1 MRVAETITLS
11 APERRKLE
19 KLVKSRSVS
28 PRLIERSQIVL
39 LAETGLTNIEIAE
52 RIGSNV
58 TKVGRWRQRFATWG
72 FPGIERDAYRPGRIP
87 ALASAVVE
95 RVVAM
100 TISEKPQG
108 ATHWSAARLA
118 KEVGIS
124 ESSVL
129 RIWRQHGLK
138 PHQVRTFKVSR
149 DQRFV
154 EKLEDIV
161 GLYLSPPEHALVL
174 SVDEKSQ
181 IQALDRTQPSLPLKR
196 GRAGTMTHDYKRNGT
211 TTLFA
216 ALSIADGQI
225 IGSCQQRHTHKEWL
239 AFLKLIDQQT
249 PPDRELHLIADNY
262 GTHKHPKVLRWL
274 KRHPRFHMHFT
285 PTSASWLNM
294 VERFFR
300 DLTTQ
305 SVRRGVFRSV
315 AELIAAIEEHIR
327 VHNANP
333 KPFIWTAKA
342 ADILEKVTR
351 ARMKLQTLQ
360 SA

>member
-1 MRVAETITLS
+1 MRIAEAIPL
-11 APERRKLE
+11 AVPERRKLE
-19 KLVKSRSVS
+19 KIVKSRSAS
-28 PRLIERSQIVL
+28 ARLIQRSRIAL
-39 LAETGLTNIEIAE
+39 LANEGLSNIAIAE

-58 TKVGRWRQRFATWG
+58 TKVGRWRRRFALWG
-72 FPGIERDAYRPGRIP
+72 LPGIQRDAYRPGRIP
-87 ALASAVVE
+87 ALDEKLVTGVVDKTTRE
-95 RVVAM
+95 
-100 TISEKPQG
+100 IPSG
-108 ATHWSAARLA
+108 ATHWSAARMA
-118 KEVGIS
+118 KEFGIS

-129 RIWRQHGLK
+129 RIWRRHGIK
-138 PHQVRTFKVSR
+138 PHQIRTFKVSN
-149 DQRFV
+149 DPNFV
-154 EKLEDIV
+154 EKLEDVV

-174 SVDEKSQ
+174 CVDEKSQ
-181 IQALDRTQPSLPLKR
+181 IQALDRTQPGLPLKR
-196 GRAGTMTHDYKRNGT
+196 GRAGTMTHDYKRHGT

-225 IGSCQQRHTHKEWL
+225 IGNCQARHTHKEWL
-239 AFLKLIDQQT
+239 KFLKLIDEQT
-249 PPDRELHLIADNY
+249 PPDREIHLIADNY
-262 GTHKHPKVLRWL
+262 ATHKHPAVLRWL

-315 AELIAAIEEHIR
+315 AALIAAIEEHIR
-327 VHNANP
+327 AHNTNP

-342 ADILEKVTR
+342 SDILQKVTR
-351 ARMKLQTLQ
+351 ARAKLQKVQ